1 MDKPIFCSIYSVD
14 NTRSLQ
20 DWFIRE
26 FRRRVG
32 SHERRKQ
39 LRIESD
45 WESIKPTN
53 KFFTEI
59 CQKSTYTMFLYDGT
73 EINDKSFLYLEHYH
87 SIAAALGVKGKTQ
100 FVPIGLCSE
109 ANLSPYESLLGHYKP
124 IRFESVS
131 DNENNEKSW
140 KRLLSELFP
149 DYQHDTQI
157 NVTSPQNQRLLR
169 ERSEDVLMKG
179 VLRSFWTMFKNTLDL
194 NTDTIKDHLFQDDII
209 SVAFNEKLASITLR
223 REKTEA
229 LLSLLLERPA
239 DQIQRFFDLLKQ
251 DYHFLYI
258 RVVKEIAIARANA
271 AQTSVA
277 QNSHKSASSSVFGAE
292 NQLDLSLGFSTPSTD
307 SSDETLRKT
316 DEIPPVSDVTQQLSQ
331 VFVSGDNTR
340 VPQSR
345 GQTGATT
352 PNLIL
357 SLDKADGSN
366 ATSAPG
372 APVAGANRELAS
384 DMSNICDDPTL
395 NLQSG
400 MMSIQEDPSTRSKFH
415 MKVKRGNV
423 LKELM
428 WIFRKNTMLNILQC
442 DVQAEFTGEAIGS
455 GVLLDMLS
463 AFWEEFFQH
472 YSEGEDEKV
481 LLVHTDN
488 NQENLK
494 CAGSI
499 LRFGFEYCPK
509 KEPLHFFPHQL
520 CLASIINVIH
530 HNSISE
536 NMADKEAIWTASLYA
551 YLGAISGEKIRAVY
565 ENPNSASE
573 DDWEEINDMLD
584 DLFQKKYTV
593 NADNI
598 RDKLS
603 HLADVHLLQKSKT
616 SLDLMGLV
624 NWKKWYPQHFGN
636 IDKIVEFSKRFHPT
650 PVDVVN
656 ALKEDMATN
665 PIEEEAL
672 KNLRKFTRGLTQVD
686 LKKFLRFVTGS
697 ALKPKTILVDF
708 SRDEHQ
714 PINAR
719 TCSSLLY
726 IPLGL
731 KYNDFRNKF
740 KEIISS
746 EMYQDMTYALSH

>member
-1 MDKPIFCSIYSVD
+1 MPSTADD
-14 NTRSLQ
+14 HQRSLSSGPALSGLLGTL
-20 DWFIRE
+20 DE
-26 FRRRVG
+26 
-32 SHERRKQ
+32 ECRRKQ
-39 LRIESD
+39 PGSEEDSDQWKELVDRPTSRTRTYEPRICGPGMSPAQAMGGVESKLTMATD
-45 WESIKPTN
+45 FRIWVRKVEKRNIGQLNISQSDQIETIVNGMGDDVRQLYYRYRDSSPNLKQRTNYEQFKDGLEDLLMPTVSKIAEDILPLIAKKLEGGPGENVMAAWNEIKNVIINSKKCRTTKESFPRLVLAHRLPPQVTK
-53 KFFTEI
+53 
-59 CQKSTYTMFLYDGT
+59 
-73 EINDKSFLYLEHYH
+73 YLLTH
-87 SIAAALGVKGKTQ
+87 LQ
-100 FVPIGLCSE
+100 
-109 ANLSPYESLLGHYKP
+109 
-124 IRFESVS
+124 
-131 DNENNEKSW
+131 
-140 KRLLSELFP
+140 
-149 DYQHDTQI
+149 
-157 NVTSPQNQRLLR
+157 
-169 ERSEDVLMKG
+169 
-179 VLRSFWTMFKNTLDL
+179 LDL
-194 NTDTIKDHLFQDDII
+194 GCFLDDAQECLDNI
-209 SVAFNEKLASITLR
+209 A
-223 REKTEA
+223 
-229 LLSLLLERPA
+229 
-239 DQIQRFFDLLKQ
+239 
-251 DYHFLYI
+251 
-258 RVVKEIAIARANA
+258 KEIATARANA

-277 QNSHKSASSSVFGAE
+277 QISPESAASSWFSEATNQVNQSV
-292 NQLDLSLGFSTPSTD
+292 GFSTPSTE

-316 DEIPPVSDVTQQLSQ
+316 VEISNVS
-331 VFVSGDNTR
+331 VSEDNTG

-345 GQTGATT
+345 GQTGATM
-352 PNLIL
+352 PNLNL

-366 ATSAPG
+366 ATSAPV
-372 APVAGANRELAS
+372 VAQADREVAS
-384 DMSNICDDPTL
+384 DMSNIRDVPTL
-395 NLQSG
+395 NLQSV
-400 MMSIQEDPSTRSKFH
+400 MMSIRGDPSIKEVCTLTFYVFLIESELNICFFYSTFH
-415 MKVKRGNV
+415 IKVRRGNV

-428 WIFRKNTMLNILQC
+428 KIFRENNMLNSILQC
-442 DVQAEFTGEAIGS
+442 EVQAGFTEEAIGS

-481 LLVHTDN
+481 LVCTEN

-509 KEPLHFFPHQL
+509 NEPLHFFPHQL
-520 CLASIINVIH
+520 CLASIINFIH
-530 HNSISE
+530 HNCISD

-565 ENPNSASE
+565 ENPNAASE

-584 DLFQKKYTV
+584 DLFQKKYKV
-593 NADNI
+593 DADNI

-616 SLDLMGLV
+616 FLDLMGLF

-656 ALKEDMATN
+656 ALKEDIKITN

-686 LKKFLRFVTGS
+686 LRKFLRFVTGS
-697 ALKPKTILVDF
+697 ALKPKTILVNF
-708 SRDEHQ
+708 SRNEHQ

-731 KYNDFRNKF
+731 KYNDFRNTF